1 MGFSGGGSNVLKSHR
16 HDGTVVQDGGSLDFN
31 NITQSN
37 SSAGQIFYSDGVHLQ
52 QLAYPAVPNNETL
65 TAVAAS
71 TEPSWVAGGG
81 SPIWT
86 DGGSDVSAV
95 SVSDL
100 TVSAIPAHDVLQ
112 VVFSVGSDDG
122 GNNCKPCIRI
132 NGIATA
138 TYNSLYTATSSS
150 AVSIKNE
157 VAQDQWEIGKIISS
171 ATFSG
176 TFYIYSPNSN
186 LSTAFDG
193 TMMRGITF
201 NSTNGITHI
210 IDFCGD
216 NANTDAITSV
226 ELFFEQD
233 DHTAEDIRGS
243 LQVNTLSY

>member
-1 MGFSGGGSNVLKSHR
+1 MASDGGFLETAVTGVTNLSEGSIVYGNASEIVTELTAGTTGNSLIMGASVPEWGSGSGAWS
-16 HDGTVVQDGGSLDFN
+16 DGGS
-31 NITQSN
+31 S
-37 SSAGQIFYSDGVHLQ
+37 V
-52 QLAYPAVPNNETL
+52 
-65 TAVAAS
+65 S
-71 TEPSWVAGGG
+71 T
-81 SPIWT
+81 
-86 DGGSDVSAV
+86 V

-138 TYNSLYTATSSS
+138 TYNSLYTATSSA

-171 ATFSG
+171 ARFSG

-233 DHTAEDIRGS
+233 DHTTEDIRGS
-243 LQVNTLSY
+243 LQVNTLNY

>member
-1 MGFSGGGSNVLKSHR
+1 MGFGGGGSNITKPHT
-16 HDGTVVQDGGSLDFN
+16 HDSTIVQDGGSLAPN
-31 NITQSN
+31 VTQFGLT
-37 SSAGQIFYSDGVHLQ
+37 AGSILYSDGSNIQ
-52 QLAYPAVPNNETL
+52 ELAVGSASDTL
-65 TAVAAS
+65 TVNGAA
-71 TEPSWVAGGG
+71 TAPEWAAGGG

-138 TYNSLYTATSSS
+138 TYNSLYTATSSA

-157 VAQDQWEIGKIISS
+157 AAQDQWEIGKIISG

-216 NANTDAITSV
+216 NANTNAITSV